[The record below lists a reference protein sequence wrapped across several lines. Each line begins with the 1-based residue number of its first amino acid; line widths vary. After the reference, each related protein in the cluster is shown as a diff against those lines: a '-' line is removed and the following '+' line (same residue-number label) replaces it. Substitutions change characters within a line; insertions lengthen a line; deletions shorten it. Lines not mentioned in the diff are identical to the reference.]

1 MHLSFYR
8 CSGSQIPHR
17 FLFHNKWVE
26 RSQLLDKKTSNK
38 YCWVS
43 IIVMLPIVLHC
54 LSNVLETLRMYASVA
69 VLHRTCT
76 KKYKMPGS
84 DLVLEKGQRVII
96 PTYAIH
102 HDPKYYPDPF
112 KFDPERF
119 TIERARERHPCL
131 HLPFGEGS
139 RMCIGK

>member
-1 MHLSFYR
+1 MGRKESVNR
-8 CSGSQIPHR
+8 RKTVKQI
-17 FLFHNKWVE
+17 
-26 RSQLLDKKTSNK
+26 LLDVNNCNVT
-38 YCWVS
+38 VP
-43 IIVMLPIVLHC
+43 VVLHC

-76 KKYKMPGS
+76 KTYKMPGS

-119 TIERARERHPCL
+119 AAESARERHPCL